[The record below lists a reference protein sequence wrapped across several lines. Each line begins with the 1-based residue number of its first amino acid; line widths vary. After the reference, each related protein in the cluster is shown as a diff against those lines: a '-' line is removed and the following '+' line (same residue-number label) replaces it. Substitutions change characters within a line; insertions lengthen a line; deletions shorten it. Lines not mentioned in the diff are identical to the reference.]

1 MSDLV
6 IYGVGIAVGLC
17 IAFVALKKINS
28 NGKVKTEY
36 DERQK
41 IVRGKAYTVGFYAAI
56 ITNAVLMLLSLI
68 DGVTKMLGFSAFFIP
83 IFVGIIAQMTYS
95 IFKDG
100 YVGQNTNM
108 TKYIIFMTFISII
121 NLGFGIGQIVTNT
134 IIIDG
139 VLQNGFINI
148 LCGTLFIVM
157 AIELIIKKAIDK
169 REE

>member
-1 MSDLV
+1 MSNLV
-6 IYGVGIAVGLC
+6 IYGIGIVIGLC
-17 IAFVALKKINS
+17 ICYVALKKINK
-28 NGKVKTEY
+28 NGKAKTEY

-41 IVRGKAYTVGFYAAI
+41 VVRGKAYTWGFYAAMA
-56 ITNAVLMLLSLI
+56 TNAILMLLSSI

-83 IFVGIIAQMTYS
+83 IFVGIIAQMSYS

-108 TKYIIFMTFISII
+108 TKYIIFMTFVSII
-121 NLGFGIGQIVTNT
+121 NFGFGIGQIITNT
-134 IIIDG
+134 MIVDG